1 MVMCPDAFVHI
12 VYILQGDLHVFVHKS
27 FFSILKYVLE
37 RSTGKYGINSN
48 FTAAEGFKH
57 SGYTKFSDIYL
68 CGFGVQN

>member
-1 MVMCPDAFVHI
+1 MYLFI
-12 VYILQGDLHVFVHKS
+12 SL
-27 FFSILKYVLE
+27 FFPFSNMSLE

-68 CGFGVQN
+68 CGFGVQISHIKQ